1 MILRSKCMKSK
12 TDHVSKNGIAAVTP
26 EEYHKRI
33 EEFYAAGDVAGFL
46 EFQKTHSVLYAD
58 PIPEQDKEI
67 LKDMEV
73 PELPDDIEP
82 ILM

>member
-1 MILRSKCMKSK
+1 MEIAKSIRIE
-12 TDHVSKNGIAAVTP
+12 VLTP
-26 EEYHKRI
+26 EEYHKRT
-33 EEFYAAGDVAGFL
+33 EEFYVAGFL